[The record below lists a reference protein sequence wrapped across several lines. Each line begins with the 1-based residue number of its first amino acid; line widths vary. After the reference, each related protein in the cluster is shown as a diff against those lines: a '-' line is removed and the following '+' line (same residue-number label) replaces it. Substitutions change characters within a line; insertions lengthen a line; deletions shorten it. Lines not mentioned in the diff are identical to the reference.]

1 MEDFLER
8 TYLGNTV
15 RDYLIAL
22 AIFLVGLLIVR
33 ILKIVLV
40 RKLQGWA
47 KNSKSRYDDLL
58 VHTISRFGVPALN
71 FLVLYWALYSLEL
84 SPRMHRVLEVAVASV
99 VAFFLIRLVSSTL
112 RYLLED
118 YVRRQEHGAEKV
130 QQVQGIILIL
140 SVVVWGIG
148 LIFLFS
154 NLGYDVT
161 AIIAGL
167 GVGGIAVA
175 LAAQNIL
182 GDLFNYFVI
191 FFDKPFEVGDFI
203 IVDDKLG
210 TVEYIGIKT
219 TRVKSLSGEQIVFSN
234 SDLTNSRIHNYKRM
248 FRRRV
253 VFNFRVSVNTPP
265 EHVKAIPQ
273 LVRDIIQGMETQTG
287 PTLDR
292 AHLLSFDREGM
303 NYEVVYYVESPD
315 YNVYMDIQ
323 QTINFSILDTLRERN
338 IELLYPSLAVKIS
351 GQEGA
356 ELRAESG
363 SH

>member
-1 MEDFLER
+1 MEDFLDR

-22 AIFLVGLLIVR
+22 AIFLVGIAAVR
-33 ILKIVLV
+33 IVKVLLV
-40 RKLQGWA
+40 RRLQGWA
-47 KNSKSRYDDLL
+47 SRSKNRYDDLL
-58 VHTISRFGVPALN
+58 VHTVGRFGIPALN
-71 FLVLYWALYSLEL
+71 LLVLYWALYSLEL
-84 SPRMHRVLEVAVASV
+84 SPRVHRVLEVAVASV

-140 SVVVWGIG
+140 SVVVWIVG

-161 AIIAGL
+161 AVIAGL

-203 IVDDKLG
+203 IVDDKMG
-210 TVEYIGIKT
+210 SVEYIGIKT
-219 TRVKSLSGEQIVFSN
+219 TRVKSLSGEQLVFSN
-234 SDLTNSRIHNYKRM
+234 SDLTASRIHNYKRM

-253 VFNFRVSVNTPP
+253 VFNVKVSVNTAP
-265 EHVKAIPQ
+265 EHVRAIPQ
-273 LVRDIIQGMETQTG
+273 IIRGIINDMEG

-323 QTINFSILDTLRERN
+323 QTINFALLDAFQERG
-338 IELLYPSLAVKIS
+338 IELLYPSLAVRLS
-351 GQEGA
+351 RQ
-356 ELRAESG
+356 
-363 SH
+363 